1 METGSSIDT
10 LGDLREHRFTLH
22 GWCTVCRS
30 GRQADLDA
38 LIAKLGREHVFV
50 GRRMPLRCRVC
61 GSREVL
67 TQISP
72 PTPGM

>member
-1 METGSSIDT
+1 MSSIAT
-10 LGDLREHRFTLH
+10 LGDLVDHSYTMH
-22 GWCTVCRS
+22 GYCVVCRS
-30 GRQADLDA
+30 GRQVDLEA
-38 LIAKLGREHVFV
+38 LIAKLGRGHVFV
-50 GRRMPLRCRVC
+50 GTRMPLRCRVC